1 MANSTNLVDEY
12 EAVALRP
19 RPRRSR
25 AGIVGWLLFLLV
37 LGATIAFVKY
47 VYLPLR
53 AEEARLNGS
62 LASASAREKDL
73 KRKLSEADA
82 RAAALDAQG
91 RQLSGKLA
99 QTEAE
104 KDKLEAELKRVQN
117 ELSSILEPQ
126 ISAGSVK
133 IKRRGGELVVE
144 LSDQILFDSGRAEL
158 NEDGATVLAQVAKS
172 LAALGNHTIQ
182 VGGHTDRT
190 RVSNPE
196 TQERFPTNWE
206 LSTARATNV
215 VRFLEERGKIP
226 GARLVATGFAQFR
239 PVTDNDTAENRQK
252 NRRIELVLLPT
263 VAH

>member
-1 MANSTNLVDEY
+1 MTNTVNEF
-12 EAVALRP
+12 EAAEPRP
-19 RPRRSR
+19 RVRRSR
-25 AGIVGWLLFLLV
+25 AGIVGWLLFLLT
-37 LGATIAFVKY
+37 LGAAVAFVKY

-53 AEEARLNGS
+53 AEESRLNGL
-62 LASASAREKDL
+62 LADASAREKDL
-73 KRKLSEADA
+73 KKKLSQAEA
-82 RAAALDAQG
+82 RTAALEAKGQ
-91 RQLSGKLA
+91 QLSGRLA

-104 KDKLEAELKRVQN
+104 KQKLEAELKRVQN
-117 ELSSILEPQ
+117 ELASILEPQ
-126 ISAGSVK
+126 ISAGSVQ
-133 IKRRGGELVVE
+133 IKRRGSELVVE
-144 LSDQILFDSGRAEL
+144 LSDQILFDSGRAEI
-158 NEDGATVLAQVAKS
+158 NAAGETVLAQVAKS

-239 PVTDNDTAENRQK
+239 PVADNNNAQNRQK

-263 VAH
+263 AK

>member
-1 MANSTNLVDEY
+1 MTNMANEY
-12 EAVALRP
+12 GEVEPRP
-19 RPRRSR
+19 RVRRSR
-25 AGIVGWLLFLLV
+25 AGIVGWLLLILV
-37 LGATIAFVKY
+37 IGAAVAFVKY

-53 AEEARLNGS
+53 AEEARLNGL
-62 LASASAREKDL
+62 LADASGREKDL
-73 KRKLSEADA
+73 KRKLSEAEA
-82 RAAALDAQG
+82 RSAALEAKEQ
-91 RQLSGKLA
+91 QLSGKLA

-104 KDKLEAELKRVQN
+104 KAKLEGELKRVQS
-117 ELSSILEPQ
+117 ELNSILEPQ
-126 ISAGSVK
+126 ISAGNVQ
-133 IKRRGGELVVE
+133 IRRRGNELVVE
-144 LSDQILFDSGRAEL
+144 LSDQILFDSGRAEI
-158 NEDGATVLAQVAKS
+158 NEAGQTVLAQVAKS

-239 PVTDNDTAENRQK
+239 PVADNNSAQNRQK
-252 NRRIELVLLPT
+252 NRRIGLVLLPT
-263 VAH
+263 VPN